1 MRNLIKKLGLIFV
14 LLIAVIALIGLLM
27 LNNQNKNTSVFPIK
41 KEIGNYIID
50 IEYTKM
56 FQDSLIT
63 KYYIT
68 TKDGTNINNS
78 NISVVINDI
87 NGIIDYG
94 IFPSTILCENID
106 NNKLVIVEEF
116 FIAAKNSNTME
127 LKYEFSGNDINNIP
141 NQEKKIKGSY
151 YLNESNENY
160 EYIHKQFSL
169 DGISFTV
176 ESIANLDFGSIIHFY
191 TNDTNLKDV
200 DDKYDYIL
208 DNYHL
213 KLKSGEYV
221 KTYKIKSLIEYTNPN
236 IIKNLVSIGN
246 YDKDIQYISF
256 FQGNIIY
263 NNNEVNTK
271 NMEIY
276 LVNNTTGQEALI
288 YSNLNK

>member
-27 LNNQNKNTSVFPIK
+27 LNNQNENTSVFPIK

-56 FQDSLIT
+56 FHDSLIT

-116 FIAAKNSNTME
+116 FIAAKNSNTIE
-127 LKYEFSGNDINNIP
+127 LKYKFNGNDINDIP
-141 NQEKKIKGSY
+141 NQEKKIKESY

-160 EYIHKQFSL
+160 KYIHKQVSL

-176 ESIANLDFGSIIHFY
+176 ESIVNLDFGSIIHFY
-191 TNDTNLKDV
+191 TNDTNLKGV

-236 IIKNLVSIGN
+236 IIKNLSSIGN

-256 FQGNIIY
+256 FQGNITY

-276 LVNNTTGQEALI
+276 LVNNTTGQEVLI